1 MREIII
7 TLKPTLSDI
16 SDPSRLMDYV
26 HQVERIMSDNIDLCL
41 EKVGE
46 KILEYA
52 KENAEQGY
60 MSVPHTGNRPVVW
73 PARDVITN
81 ELYRASP
88 YHVEGLVGL
97 DTGRKNLINS
107 LERGGND
114 NIFDRAYRE
123 IGIGTKFRHAA
134 ILEKG
139 GIRRMVPNIGFT
151 DEGRPKKWLLDAMA
165 AGIISPDVVRSIQE
179 RFQQPRYIPPRPFL
193 EPALWHLRDTQ
204 QHTGIC
210 AVILLAEMYV
220 DLALEKIRVSSGDG
234 IIVYE

>member
-7 TLKPTLSDI
+7 TIKPTLSDI
-16 SDPSRLMDYV
+16 SDPSRITDIV
-26 HQVERIMSDNIDLCL
+26 QGVERLITDNIDLCL

-52 KENAEQGY
+52 KENAERGY
-60 MSVPHTGNRPVVW
+60 AEVPHTGNRPVVW
-73 PARDVITN
+73 PARDAITN

-114 NIFDRAYRE
+114 NIFDREHRSVE
-123 IGIGTKFRHAA
+123 VGTKFRHAA

-151 DEGRPKKWLLDAMA
+151 DEGRPKKWLINAMA
-165 AGIISPDVVRSIQE
+165 AGLISPDVVKAIQE

-193 EPALWHLRDTQ
+193 APALWHLRDTQ
-204 QHTGIC
+204 QHTAIV
-210 AVILLAEMYV
+210 AATLLAEIYIDV
-220 DLALEKIRVSSGDG
+220 SLEKVRLSTGDG
-234 IIVYE
+234 ISVYE